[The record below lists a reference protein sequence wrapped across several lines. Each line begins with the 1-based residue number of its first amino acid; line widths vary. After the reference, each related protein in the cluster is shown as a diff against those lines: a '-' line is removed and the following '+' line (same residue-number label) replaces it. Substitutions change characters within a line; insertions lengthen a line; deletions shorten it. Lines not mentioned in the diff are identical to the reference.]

1 MTAPAPGRGPRQTNW
16 RVLLSCL
23 LIGVAA
29 MRIVSTYSVFSETY
43 DEPAHL
49 ATGLELL
56 DRGAYTYETQHP
68 PLARVAA
75 ASLPYLAG
83 SRSQGQPDM
92 WQEGRAILYSGNT
105 TRTLF
110 LARLGMLPF
119 FLVACGALWAWTRRV
134 AGDDEALAA
143 VGLFTLAPPV
153 LAHGGLATTDMAF
166 TAAWLAFLW
175 MLTRWLDDP
184 SMRTSAWMGVSIAFV
199 LTSKLSGIPFLGA
212 AVPAVIAVRWWLR
225 RGGGERAV
233 TVLPGPKAFGVAAG
247 VALLGIWA
255 VYGFQVEMRDGLPL
269 PLHLLWEGLQAAM
282 RHNARGQATYLL
294 GRTYFDG
301 DWRFFP
307 VALGVKTPLTLLA
320 LGVAGAW
327 LLADRA
333 RASRDWRLLVPLIA
347 AAAVLFVT
355 IPARINLGVR
365 HVLPVF
371 AVLSLTGGAALVHV
385 WRRSRSAPAVRA
397 TFVVLAA
404 AGLWSTARAHPDYL
418 AYFNELAGRHPER
431 VLVDSDLDWG
441 QDLPRLADTLRAR
454 RVDRVTTAY
463 YGSAE
468 PAAYGVPVIA
478 GWKRGLPVEGWFAVS
493 QTLRQR
499 GTAQLVN
506 GRWELHPDA
515 LQWLDA
521 YQPVARIGR
530 SMLLYRIR

>member
-1 MTAPAPGRGPRQTNW
+1 MTAPVPGPGPRQTNW
-16 RVLLSCL
+16 RLLLGCL

-29 MRIVSTYSVFSETY
+29 MRIVTTYSVFSETY
-43 DEPAHL
+43 DEPAHI

-56 DRGAYTYETQHP
+56 DRGTYTYETQHP
-68 PLARVAA
+68 PLARTAA
-75 ASLPYLAG
+75 ALLPYLAG
-83 SRSQGQPDM
+83 ARSQGQPDM
-92 WQEGRAILYSGNT
+92 WREGRAILYSGNT

-119 FLVACGALWAWTRRV
+119 FLLACGALWAWTRRV
-134 AGDDEALAA
+134 GGEDEALAA

-153 LAHGGLATTDMAF
+153 LAHAGLATTDMAF
-166 TAAWLAFLW
+166 TAAWIAFFW
-175 MLTRWLDDP
+175 MLTRWLDHP
-184 SMRTSAWMGVSIAFV
+184 SVRTSAWMGVSLAFV
-199 LTSKLSGIPFLGA
+199 LTSKLSGIPVLGL
-212 AVPAVIAVRWWLR
+212 AVPAIIAVRWWLGR
-225 RGGGERAV
+225 AGGESALKA
-233 TVLPGPKAFGVAAG
+233 LPGPKAVGIAVA
-247 VALLGIWA
+247 VTLLGIWA
-255 VYGFQVEMRDGLPL
+255 AYGFQTDLRDGLPL

-282 RHNARGQATYLL
+282 RHNERGQATYLL
-294 GRTYFDG
+294 GRAYADG

-320 LGVAGAW
+320 LGLAGAW
-327 LLADRA
+327 LIASRA
-333 RASRDWRLLVPLIA
+333 RASRDWRLWVPLIA
-347 AAAVLFVT
+347 AVAVLLVT

-365 HVLPVF
+365 HVLPIL
-371 AVLSLTGGAALVHV
+371 AVLSLTGGAAVVHV
-385 WRRSRSAPAVRA
+385 WKRSRNAPAVRA
-397 TFVVLAA
+397 TFVALAA
-404 AGLWSTARAHPDYL
+404 AGLWSTASAHPDYL

-441 QDLPRLADTLRAR
+441 QDLRRLADTLHAR

-463 YGSAE
+463 FGSAE

-478 GWKRGLPVEGWFAVS
+478 GWKRGAPVEGWFAVS

-521 YQPVARIGR
+521 YQPVARIGK
-530 SMLLYRIR
+530 SMLLYEIR